1 MNTWIIFKTAL
12 RLGVTSF
19 GGPTAHLGYFH
30 ETYVRRK
37 SGSQTVNTQISSH
50 SLNFY
55 PGLRAVKSV
64 SASGI

>member
-30 ETYVRRK
+30 ETYVREK
-37 SGSQTVNTQISSH
+37 KWLTAG
-50 SLNFY
+50 
-55 PGLRAVKSV
+55 
-64 SASGI
+64 